1 MLPRGEDSRP
11 PGCTRWEDP
20 RSLVLRVHSVTL
32 STSGTEPEGK
42 PSGGPGS
49 GVHRSFDSHAVGDKA
64 ASLVRAA
71 QSPQPQYL
79 CETEVIP
86 VLLEAL
92 TCRAPGAPGGSRRSQ
107 LPIQLA
113 CSIWFYCS
121 PGVSGCFY
129 FLFFSFHWALLIIF
143 SIF

>member
-1 MLPRGEDSRP
+1 MHQVGGPVQP
-11 PGCTRWEDP
+11 CP
-20 RSLVLRVHSVTL
+20 RVHSVTL

-49 GVHRSFDSHAVGDKA
+49 GVHHSFDSHAVGDKA

-86 VLLEAL
+86 VLLEVL
-92 TCRAPGAPGGSRRSQ
+92 TCRAPSVPGGSRRSQ

-121 PGVSGCFY
+121 PGVSGCFC
-129 FLFFSFHWALLIIF
+129 FLFFFIPLDAVNHILYLL
-143 SIF
+143 SSVPHTYSP